1 MNQQDIPNIVIKIND
16 SDVQQKIKNFNT
28 RLESAKKIW
37 NRKKSPLITKFTIN
51 LGIIIT
57 KFGINLVNRYKLTNF
72 ATENPKTTDMI
83 ERLLQQ
89 RLTNAYRRKKVIVV
103 LGPRQV
109 GKSTL
114 LDALSA
120 GKQNVR
126 NLNCDNEDERLLLQ
140 GRTST
145 ELRQLVSPYDFFL
158 IDEAQRV
165 KNIGLTLK
173 MIGDL
178 KLQTQVIVTGSSSFD
193 LADEINEPATGRLLN
208 YNLFPF
214 SLPELA
220 AATSRLDEQR
230 LLELRMIY
238 GLYPEVVNEPE
249 VARETL
255 INLTNNYLYKD
266 LLTFRGIR
274 KPEIII
280 NLVRA
285 LALQIGSEVS
295 YNELSS
301 LIGIDKITV
310 ENYINLLEKC
320 FIVFRLNSFSR
331 NVRNEI
337 KKGKKVYFYD
347 NGIRNAVLSNFAPL
361 EMRSDTGALWE
372 NLMISER
379 IKRNAYCG
387 SYAQLFFWRTHDQ
400 KEIDLIEESDGRLT
414 AFEFKW
420 NNRKKTKVP
429 KTFAEM
435 YPNHSFNTV
444 RRDTF
449 WDFLS

>member
-1 MNQQDIPNIVIKIND
+1 MIQRQ
-16 SDVQQKIKNFNT
+16 
-28 RLESAKKIW
+28 LE
-37 NRKKSPLITKFTIN
+37 
-51 LGIIIT
+51 
-57 KFGINLVNRYKLTNF
+57 
-72 ATENPKTTDMI
+72 
-83 ERLLQQ
+83 Q
-89 RLTNAYRRKKVIVV
+89 RLTDAYRRKKVIVI

-114 LDALSA
+114 LEVLSA

-126 NLNCDNEDERLLLQ
+126 SVNCDNEDERRLLQ
-140 GRTST
+140 DRTST
-145 ELRQLVSPYDFFL
+145 ELRQLVAPYDFFL

-165 KNIGLTLK
+165 RNIGLTLK

-178 KLQTQVIVTGSSSFD
+178 KLHTQVIVTGSSSLD

-214 SLPELA
+214 SLSELA
-220 AATSRLDEQR
+220 ASTSRLEEQR
-230 LLELRMIY
+230 LLETRMVY

-249 VARETL
+249 AARETL
-255 INLTNNYLYKD
+255 VNLTNNYLYKD
-266 LLTFRGIR
+266 LLAFRGIK
-274 KPEIII
+274 KPDVIM

-295 YNELSS
+295 YNELSN
-301 LIGIDKITV
+301 LIGVDKVTV

-337 KKGKKVYFYD
+337 KKGKKIYFFD

-361 EMRSDTGALWE
+361 ELRNDAGALWE
-372 NLMISER
+372 NLMVSER

-387 SYAQLFFWRTHDQ
+387 SYAHLYFWRTHDQ
-400 KEIDLIEESDGRLT
+400 KEIDFIEEMDGRLT
-414 AFEFKW
+414 AYEFKW
-420 NNRKKTKVP
+420 SDKKKTTVP
-429 KTFAEM
+429 KVFAEN
-435 YPNHSFNTV
+435 YPNFTFQVIN
-444 RRDTF
+444 RDTL
-449 WDFLS
+449 WDFIDICSL